1 MALVTATEV
10 RTAARNYRTGI
21 LFQSDDDL
29 ESLIEICQSDLENRT
44 GHIFEADREVVEK
57 EIGHNSKVIQL
68 DHYPIKTIDELLI
81 NDAAY
86 TLSSDEYTLDTGTII
101 LTTSPSDISY
111 TYQATYTTNT
121 RNNTPLA
128 KDVLCRMVLDRIKN
142 RDSTVENDMPRLNKT
157 IIGVI

>member
-29 ESLIEICQSDLENRT
+29 ENLIEICQSDLENRT
-44 GHIFEADREVVEK
+44 GHIFEADREVVEHV
-57 EIGHNSKVIQL
+57 IGHTSRVIQL
-68 DHYPIKTIDELLI
+68 DHYPVKAISELLI
-81 NDAAY
+81 DDGAY
-86 TLSSDEYTLDTGTII
+86 SLSSDEYSLDTGTII
-101 LTTSPSDISY
+101 LTSLPY
-111 TYQATYTTNT
+111 TDFSYQATYTTTT

-128 KDVLCRMVLDRIKN
+128 KDVLCRMVLDKVKN
-142 RDSTVENDMPRLNKT
+142 RESTVEDDMPRLNKT